1 MRHGAGVDVVTRAEA
16 VAGGLTGAQ
25 VDRRLRDGSW
35 VALRRGVYVPAGR
48 TDRAVARA
56 AAAVRALGG
65 DVVVSHETAAQLLG
79 IPLLAEPGTLVVTR
93 AGGSSRRLS
102 GLRVHVAALPAGHVR
117 PVDPLAVTSAA
128 RTVVDLARRLPYSA
142 ALVAADGALHLGLV
156 RPAELGEVL
165 VSCASWPGIR
175 RAARVVG
182 SADGRSESPL
192 ETLCRDLFVRHGLPA
207 PILQGVVADRRD
219 GWHARVDFLW
229 PESATVVEADGR
241 LKYGEPGDLW
251 QEKLRQERIE
261 EAGYAVRR
269 VTWAQVT
276 RQPDA
281 TIARVRRAL
290 HRQR

>member
-1 MRHGAGVDVVTRAEA
+1 M
-16 VAGGLTGAQ
+16 
-25 VDRRLRDGSW
+25 
-35 VALRRGVYVPAGR
+35 P
-48 TDRAVARA
+48 
-56 AAAVRALGG
+56 
-65 DVVVSHETAAQLLG
+65 
-79 IPLLAEPGTLVVTR
+79 R

-117 PVDPLAVTSAA
+117 PVGPLAVTSAA

-142 ALVAADGALHLGLV
+142 ALVAADGALHRGLV
-156 RPAELGEVL
+156 RPAELGEVAGQL
-165 VSCASWPGIR
+165 CLLAGHPPSRPGRPIR
-175 RAARVVG
+175 RRAGRVPAGDLVPGPVRPARPAG
-182 SADGRSESPL
+182 AD
-192 ETLCRDLFVRHGLPA
+192 
-207 PILQGVVADRRD
+207 LQAVVADRRD

-261 EAGYAVRR
+261 ELGYVVRR